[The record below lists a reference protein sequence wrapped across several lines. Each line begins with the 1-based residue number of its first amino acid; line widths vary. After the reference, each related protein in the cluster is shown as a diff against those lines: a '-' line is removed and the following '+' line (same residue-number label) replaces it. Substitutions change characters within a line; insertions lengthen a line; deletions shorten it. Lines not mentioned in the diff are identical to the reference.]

1 MAKQLKHEFFVLIRR
16 WPALL
21 LILGAL
27 IGSYVVNVSHP
38 IGRERHDRS
47 LDSGC
52 YWLDSKWSFTS
63 RYMALEANKFTRTTL
78 EDVLAAYGLEDAG
91 ITRYAEIYPF
101 TARAQY
107 LRLLWF
113 MGGLVFLCAVLPP
126 VLIRY
131 PLDTG
136 VPDLTA
142 RLTRSRRR
150 TALGRIAV
158 YAAAVVFIGLV
169 SILIQIWAFAG
180 SILSRAGFGY
190 VLYTV
195 LLRLLT
201 DLAVLSL
208 PMFLGFA
215 IRSTPLLILLNTVY
229 GAACYALN
237 VAASRLETAVP
248 IPVPAWLHGLRPLWE
263 RGGPGGWIAFSV
275 LVSLAW
281 IALFT
286 LLSLRLFRRAEA
298 RRFGVREA
306 ERSLNG
312 AD

>member
-1 MAKQLKHEFFVLIRR
+1 MMKAFKQELFVLLRR
-16 WPALL
+16 WPAML
-21 LILGAL
+21 LILLVLLGNYGL
-27 IGSYVVNVSHP
+27 GGLRP
-38 IGRERHDRS
+38 IGVADYSHKVNAQ
-47 LDSGC
+47 C
-52 YWLDSKWSFTS
+52 YELRSKWFYEAWSIQAANSKFS
-63 RYMALEANKFTRTTL
+63 RLKPE
-78 EDVLAAYGLEDAG
+78 EVIAAYGLEDAG
-91 ITRYAEIYPF
+91 IQDYSYEVLFPL
-101 TARAQY
+101 TAKAQY
-107 LRLLWF
+107 VRILWF
-113 MGGLVFLCAVLPP
+113 LGGLIFLCAVLPP

-131 PLDTG
+131 PLYTG

-158 YAAAVVFIGLV
+158 YAAAVLFIGLV

-281 IALFT
+281 ISLFT
-286 LLSLRLFRRAEA
+286 LLSLRCFDRAEA

-306 ERSLNG
+306 ERSLK
-312 AD
+312 